1 MEMSTIFFIL
11 TALVCGI
18 FLLIS
23 WKVSGKAK
31 ESFSQ
36 YAIGGASFSML
47 LVFFTQFASIMGVS
61 NFFAHAGN
69 AYEQGVGIFAF
80 ILGEQGSK
88 IVFAL
93 VFAGIIGKFT
103 YNTMPE
109 LIDDLI
115 VRDKLTRAMCGIL
128 ASIIMISCIGSQGKA
143 FGDLFEVFTGSGS
156 VPIVIL
162 FSAIFIVYTVTGG
175 VYSVVWTDLFQG
187 ILCLAVGIV
196 FYLFAFSRIDFS
208 MEVLQSRLAAVGKEN
223 LLSFANLDIW
233 GAVNKFVTGLIGV
246 MSFQAYWQRCFGCRT
261 AKTAKRSMLWS
272 GIICLVFV
280 LMTAMVG
287 IIIVTYNQDLDAN
300 SAMPWFM
307 MNCMPPVLCAAVFV
321 LVLCA
326 GMSTADSCLNSSAV
340 LIVNDVIHPFS
351 KQNDRQMVRSAK
363 IATVI
368 IGVIS
373 CFCGIYAQTV
383 LSLLSKAYT
392 IAGVGLVPLLT
403 IGMFWKDHKGEHEM
417 GKCNSKITPWG
428 ARCGILSGVIVS
440 QLPFFSSYGAIAGC
454 LVSSVVIVAV
464 SLLTRNV
471 PIEPC
476 FASGGDAHPLAKPHA
491 ED

>member
-1 MEMSTIFFIL
+1 MEMSTVFFIL
-11 TALVCGI
+11 TALICGV

-23 WKVSGKAK
+23 WKAGGKAS

-36 YAIGGASFSML
+36 YAIGGASFGML
-47 LVFFTQFASIMGVS
+47 LIFFTQFASIMGVS

-93 VFAGIIGKFT
+93 LFAGIIGKFT

-128 ASIIMISCIGSQGKA
+128 ASIIMISCVGSQGKA
-143 FGDLFEVFTGSGS
+143 FGDLFQVFTGSNS
-156 VPIVIL
+156 TPIVIL
-162 FSAIFIVYTVTGG
+162 FSAIFILYTVTGG

-187 ILCLAVGIV
+187 ILCLVVGIV
-196 FYLFAFSRIDFS
+196 FYIFAFSRVDFS
-208 MEVLQSRLAAVGKEN
+208 LDVLQIRLAAIGKEN
-223 LLSFANLDIW
+223 LLSFSNVDFW
-233 GAVNKFVTGLIGV
+233 GAVNKFITGLIGV
-246 MSFQAYWQRCFGCRT
+246 MSFQAYWQRCFGCKT

-272 GIICLVFV
+272 GIICLGFV

-287 IIIVTYNQDLDAN
+287 IIIMTYNQTLDAN

-307 MNCMPPVLCAAVFV
+307 MNCMPPVLCAAIFV

-351 KQNDRQMVRSAK
+351 KQNDRQMVHSAK

-368 IGVIS
+368 IGVVS

-392 IAGVGLVPLLT
+392 IAGVGLVPLLA
-403 IGMFWKDHKGEHEM
+403 IGMFWKERSDEHEM

-428 ARCGILSGVIVS
+428 ARCGIVSGVVIS
-440 QLPFFSSYGAIAGC
+440 QLPFFSGYGAIAGC
-454 LVSSVVIVAV
+454 LLSSIVIVVV
-464 SLLTRNV
+464 SQLTRNV
-471 PIEPC
+471 PIESI
-476 FASGGDAHPLAKPHA
+476 FQSEGDVHPLAKPHA